1 MGGQNLIPE
10 FTDSGLLPPGLHR
23 TDLSGL
29 RDRFAIF
36 DRSDRR
42 LRIYAQLER
51 LVEESAKTPIVKRLI
66 VGGSFVTA
74 KPEPND
80 FDCILVLDPAI
91 IQTRLRPFEYNLI
104 SRRMARRMFGGDV
117 LSALDGSEAL
127 NQYLEF
133 FQTTRDGERV
143 GIVEV
148 AL

>member
-1 MGGQNLIPE
+1 MIPDFNE
-10 FTDSGLLPPGLHR
+10 DGLLPPGIHVA
-23 TDLSGL
+23 DQEEFQE
-29 RDRFAIF
+29 RFAIF

-51 LVEESAKTPIVKRLI
+51 LIREAKKAAIVSRII

-74 KPEPND
+74 RAEPND

-91 IQTRLRPFEYNLI
+91 VGTRLRPFEYNLV

-117 LSALDGSEAL
+117 LPALDGSQAL
-127 NQYLEF
+127 DQYLEF
-133 FQTTRDGERV
+133 FQTTRDGDPM

-148 AL
+148 V